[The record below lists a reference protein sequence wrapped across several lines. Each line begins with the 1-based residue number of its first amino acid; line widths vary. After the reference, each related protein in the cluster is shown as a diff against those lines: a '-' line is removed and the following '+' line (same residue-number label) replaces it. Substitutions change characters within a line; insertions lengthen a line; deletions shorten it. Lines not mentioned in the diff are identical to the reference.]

1 MVGRDTWIAF
11 AASDRLN
18 AIGLISFIRVAPLVF
33 RALIIRNIRNIVK
46 PLLTI
51 YFFRGMM
58 LNEVNEMNEFNEM
71 IELNDFYDIVNA
83 LRQRCHLSVRQL
95 AREMK
100 MPPTTLASIFSRRPD
115 SLDREILFR
124 FGRVFD
130 LKWYMLLNKPSAA
143 EARFKGVSTIKV
155 DLTLSDEDIQSI
167 YENILVGYQ
176 CPARFENQ
184 NTEMPDSTRSGDDDF
199 KRGMMFVLNR
209 LNEDGL
215 MMVMQKI
222 IEIAADPQY
231 CISTDSHTSNKKK
244 EDERCQENEP

>member
-18 AIGLISFIRVAPLVF
+18 AIGLISFKIATPFKLRI
-33 RALIIRNIRNIVK
+33 LIVRHERKNVK
-46 PLLTI
+46 TLLTF

-71 IELNDFYDIVNA
+71 VELNDFYDIVNT

-115 SLDREILFR
+115 SLDREILIR
-124 FGRVFD
+124 FGLVFD
-130 LKWYMLLNKPSAA
+130 LKWYTLLNKSSAS
-143 EARFKGVSTIKV
+143 EARFKGTSTIKI

-167 YENILVGYQ
+167 YENILVGYR
-176 CPARFENQ
+176 CPARFERQ
-184 NTEMPDSTRSGDDDF
+184 NTEAPESTRSGDDDF
-199 KRGMMFVLNR
+199 KRGMMFVINR

-215 MMVMQKI
+215 MKVMQMI
-222 IEIAADPQY
+222 IQIAADPQY
-231 CISTDSHTSNKKK
+231 CISTDSHTSSNKK
-244 EDERCQENEP
+244 EDELCQENEP